1 MPCFLQKQI
10 PTKPTDKETRARG
23 ASRISAHS
31 DAHLTNHSVWKHLFG
46 FWIESSCS
54 KSMTFLR
61 QLRILAG
68 EFLMWGLWR
77 AVARTFW
84 FDVFL
89 LRRSQITQ
97 AGLKVNKTAK
107 DNLELLTFLSPP
119 PKGWDGRQVPPGP
132 ATLMFGF
139 KISVS
144 SCVPVTQNEMF
155 IDEVTCHLRPIWKWS
170 WKWE

>member
-10 PTKPTDKETRARG
+10 PTKPTNKETRARG

-31 DAHLTNHSVWKHLFG
+31 DAHLTNHNVWKYLFG

-77 AVARTFW
+77 AVTRTFW

-97 AGLKVNKTAK
+97 AGLKVTKQ
-107 DNLELLTFLSPP
+107 L
-119 PKGWDGRQVPPGP
+119 RI
-132 ATLMFGF
+132 TLNSWPFCLHFPRAEMADRYHQAQLHSR
-139 KISVS
+139 SVLKFQWVLVFPWHRTK
-144 SCVPVTQNEMF
+144 C
-155 IDEVTCHLRPIWKWS
+155 L
-170 WKWE
+170 